1 MPPPAEPP
9 MTLGQAG
16 YEAYAAA
23 PGRCGPWRTDDGAP
37 MPTWQEMQGPDW
49 NLTRERWEAA
59 GRTIA
64 AALLPSDAEK
74 SDTP

>member
-1 MPPPAEPP
+1 MPPPVEPP

-16 YEAYAAA
+16 YEAYAAT
-23 PGRCGPWRTDDGAP
+23 PGRHGPWRTDDGAP

-49 NLTRERWEAA
+49 RPTRERWEAV
-59 GRTIA
+59 GRAIA

-74 SDTP
+74 SDMP

>member
-16 YEAYAAA
+16 YEAFAAA
-23 PGRCGPWRTDDGAP
+23 PGRCGPWRTDKGAP

-49 NLTRERWEAA
+49 SLTRERWEAA
-59 GRTIA
+59 GRAIA
-64 AALLPSDAEK
+64 AALFSSDAEK